1 MKNIHIQDKFSTT
14 ILHRCVSGSRP
25 VDRVLLK
32 LPALCVVS
40 MIQVRGA
47 ADPGVR
53 SNFYVCFTCTKK
65 CQFLTTNYYK
75 WKWGWILGKRVRFV
89 CCQMMHGPVL
99 FAVSSVISKE
109 SAHLVQLN
117 KWILRFRVFCMYF
130 DVRAGELFVLCEIMS
145 FEGSRCL

>member
-1 MKNIHIQDKFSTT
+1 MAPGQY
-14 ILHRCVSGSRP
+14 
-25 VDRVLLK
+25 DRVLLK
-32 LPALCVVS
+32 LPAFCVVS

-53 SNFYVCFTCTKK
+53 SNFYVCFTCTKR

-130 DVRAGELFVLCEIMS
+130 DVRAGELFVCVRLCLLKVAGVCNWKRMS
-145 FEGSRCL
+145 ICKLRHE